1 MLGVKSNREPI
12 RESFADK
19 VSEQIMVEKY
29 PEIDIVSMTD
39 DTVTFMKKDFE
50 EVLQDLNKL
59 MRENKDNPGVSD
71 NVKQWWKGKHDI
83 LSDIVSLWTPLSLL

>member
-19 VSEQIMVEKY
+19 VSEQIMVEKH
-29 PEIDIVSMTD
+29 PEIDIVSMTE
-39 DTVTFMKKDFE
+39 DTVTFMKKDFD

-59 MRENKDNPGVSD
+59 MRENEDNPGVSD
-71 NVKQWWKGKHDI
+71 GVKQWWKGKHNI
-83 LSDIVSLWTPLSLL
+83 LSDIVALWTPLSLS